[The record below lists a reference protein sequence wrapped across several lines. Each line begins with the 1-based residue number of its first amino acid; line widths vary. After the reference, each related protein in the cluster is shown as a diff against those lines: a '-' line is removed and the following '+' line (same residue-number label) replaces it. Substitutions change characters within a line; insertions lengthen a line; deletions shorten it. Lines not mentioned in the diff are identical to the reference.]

1 MSAGDSR
8 RLVLAGA
15 LATAAGLA
23 AAGTAPI
30 VGVGA
35 VDRIEWQQTA
45 GGVLVLFGWAL
56 LAYGIHRFGRSS

>member
-1 MSAGDSR
+1 MTFGDPR
-8 RLVLAGA
+8 RLILAGA
-15 LATAAGLA
+15 LTTAAGLA

-35 VDRIEWQQTA
+35 ADRIECQQTT
-45 GGVLVLFGWAL
+45 GGVLILLGWTL